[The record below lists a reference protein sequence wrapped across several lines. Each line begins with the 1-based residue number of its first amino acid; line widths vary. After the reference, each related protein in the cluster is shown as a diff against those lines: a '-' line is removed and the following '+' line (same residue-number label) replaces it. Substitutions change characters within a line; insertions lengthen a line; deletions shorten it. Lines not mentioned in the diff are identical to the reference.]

1 MFENHIYLWY
11 DRSIYNI
18 FEAFSLNINGFQGTI
33 HNISLTIAGSEEA
46 VPHRI
51 SDSVI
56 LPILT
61 TMAKSASLQRV
72 EGDISLTPLS
82 LSADQRILALQTTL
96 EILASIATAVQENA
110 ESGFRASTDGDV
122 ELIDEDGVMKDEEGD
137 DMNDVDGQALQD
149 MEMVIGDESNG
160 EAIAST
166 QAEAIIRYLIGITS
180 PIILSIAKPGPST
193 ALAVQVRALS
203 VLNNISWA
211 ADTTISEGSS
221 LWPTWGKLAHEIW
234 GSCVTSILLANTA
247 DIELADA
254 VAGLSWAVA
263 KSLKGN
269 LDVSQ
274 GQHQAFIN
282 LYHAASSDELRTK
295 CVGVLGCLGLPQ
307 GRIEMNKVCSAFNA
321 PHMYEI
327 T

>member
-11 DRSIYNI
+11 DHSIYNI
-18 FEAFSLNINGFQGTI
+18 SEAFSLNMNVFQGTI
-33 HNISLTIAGSEEA
+33 HNISLAIAGSEEA
-46 VPHRI
+46 VSHRI

-61 TMAKSASLQRV
+61 TMVKSTSLQRA
-72 EGDISLTPLS
+72 EADLSLSPLS
-82 LSADQRILALQTTL
+82 LSANQRILVLQTTL

-110 ESGFRASTDGDV
+110 ESGFGAGADGDV
-122 ELIDEDGVMKDEEGD
+122 ELIDEDGIMEDEGD
-137 DMNDVDGQALQD
+137 DMNDVDGQVLQD

-160 EAIAST
+160 GVIAST
-166 QAEAIIRYLIGITS
+166 PAEVIIRYLVGITS
-180 PIILSIAKPGPST
+180 PIILSIAKPDPS
-193 ALAVQVRALS
+193 AVLAVQVRALS

-211 ADTTISEGSS
+211 TDTTISEGSS
-221 LWPTWGKLAHEIW
+221 LWPAWGKLAHEIW
-234 GSCVTSILLANTA
+234 GSCITSILLANTA

-254 VAGLSWAVA
+254 VAGLSWAIA
-263 KSLKGN
+263 KTLKGN

-282 LYHAASSDELRTK
+282 LYHAAGSDELRTK

-321 PHMYEI
+321 PICMK
-327 T
+327 